1 MIGYIGDIDYHS
13 ILQEYSENEIH
24 HIKDSMVENF
34 EVLIVE
40 SLNDRVVEIIEGVVN
55 KPSLIIYEDVIRI
68 DHIDR
73 IRELGFYYA
82 YLPKSRYEEIDR
94 KIKRAMEQRR
104 GNWSPSPKY
113 RIYAP
118 EDLIEYI
125 EFQKSERKTCVFLEN
140 NEKIFLSR
148 SLREVEDELGRY
160 SDFFRVDRSTIV
172 NLSKIKYLNLEE
184 EFLKLE
190 SGVKLYFSSKVLK
203 KLP

>member
-1 MIGYIGDIDYHS
+1 MIGYMGDIDYHS
-13 ILQEYSENEIH
+13 ILQEYSENEI
-24 HIKDSMVENF
+24 IYLKDSGIENF

-40 SLNDRVVEIIEGVVN
+40 SLDDTVVGIIEGVPTR
-55 KPSLIIYEDVIRI
+55 PSLIIYEDVIRV

-82 YLPKSRYEEIDR
+82 YLPKARYEEIDR
-94 KIKRAMEQRR
+94 KIKGAVEQRR

-113 RIYAP
+113 RLYAP
-118 EDLIEYI
+118 EELIEYI

-140 NEKIFLSR
+140 NERILLSR

-160 SDFFRVDRSTIV
+160 SNFFRMDRSTIV

-190 SGVKLYFSSKVLK
+190 SGVKLYFSSKILK

>member
-24 HIKDSMVENF
+24 YIKDSMVENF

-40 SLNDRVVEIIEGVVN
+40 SLNDRVVEIIEGVMN

-68 DHIDR
+68 DHIDK

-94 KIKRAMEQRR
+94 KIRRAMEQRR

-118 EDLIEYI
+118 EELIEYI

>member
-24 HIKDSMVENF
+24 YIKDSMVENF

-40 SLNDRVVEIIEGVVN
+40 SLNDRVVEIIEGVMN

-68 DHIDR
+68 DHIDK

-94 KIKRAMEQRR
+94 KIRRAMEQRR